1 MKNKAGEIS
10 SNEREFLK
18 YEETR
23 IAEEKDVDEM
33 LNVATNLY
41 RGNG

>member
-10 SNEREFLK
+10 SNEREFLE
-18 YEETR
+18 YEEAR

-41 RGNG
+41 RGNA